1 MKKFSIFLLML
12 SFAACMLAQDR
23 ASVMK
28 DKNIFNH
35 MDVGVNVGTMG
46 IGIDVAMPVGDY
58 VRIRAGYNYMP
69 RFTINSDFNVETR
82 SGGIGN
88 LINKVGR
95 IDDKLAEYGIDLNSP
110 GFEEYKE
117 MFEKFRNVEAK
128 DYVTAGMKPCMHQFK
143 FMIDVLP
150 FRNNKHW
157 SFTAGFFAG
166 PSTVADA
173 CSLDKET
180 LILEGINA
188 YNGVYAKYPNEGI
201 NYTWL
206 HTDGNAKD
214 DPFYRYGVAGF
225 NLGTFADGD
234 KALMIPGKDNKARA
248 EMQVSKIRPYIGF
261 GYNTHLSKNKK
272 WLLNVDAG
280 VMFLCGEPKIYVDN
294 VYKIDASPIRFD
306 DSGKYLGGIGFDDDD
321 FYYGDIV
328 GRIPGTYTYGP
339 YGELRNHVDLVRDL
353 KDIPGKAGN
362 AVDFISKVKVYP
374 NLSIGISYRIF

>member
-12 SFAACMLAQDR
+12 SFAACLLAQDR

-28 DKNIFNH
+28 EKNILNH

-143 FMIDVLP
+143 LMIDVLP

-188 YNGVYAKYPNEGI
+188 YNGVYAK
-201 NYTWL
+201 
-206 HTDGNAKD
+206 
-214 DPFYRYGVAGF
+214 
-225 NLGTFADGD
+225 
-234 KALMIPGKDNKARA
+234 
-248 EMQVSKIRPYIGF
+248 
-261 GYNTHLSKNKK
+261 
-272 WLLNVDAG
+272 
-280 VMFLCGEPKIYVDN
+280 
-294 VYKIDASPIRFD
+294 
-306 DSGKYLGGIGFDDDD
+306 
-321 FYYGDIV
+321 
-328 GRIPGTYTYGP
+328 
-339 YGELRNHVDLVRDL
+339 
-353 KDIPGKAGN
+353 
-362 AVDFISKVKVYP
+362 
-374 NLSIGISYRIF
+374 